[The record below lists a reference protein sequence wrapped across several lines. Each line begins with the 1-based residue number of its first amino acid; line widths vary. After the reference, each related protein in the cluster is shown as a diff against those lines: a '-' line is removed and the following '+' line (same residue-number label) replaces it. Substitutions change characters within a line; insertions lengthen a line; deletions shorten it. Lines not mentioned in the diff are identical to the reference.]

1 MTTSALARRGSKC
14 AAACKHQ
21 NPLRPNFARCRST
34 FVLPVVPSPITRHTD
49 MLCLLAAAA
58 ASRATGVSSSSS
70 SCTQRRHFNARSSSS
85 SSAALSAPSSST
97 SSTAPCALNDPSHNI
112 FHPRRIGKGCDLNAL
127 YDYLRAQG
135 HQLGPERVYKT
146 LRSALYNASGYQA
159 DTAWRIYQMMLE
171 HGVSHRMG
179 ANNYGHLLNM
189 LKYGNDWER
198 MVNVLDNMRN
208 QGTQVGPLHYAQVLF
223 AMARHGQLE
232 SACKILKE
240 MRDAGVPRQPSH
252 LTSLALAVRSH
263 HVSTKQHEVAA
274 KVMMEVM
281 QTDGIV
287 IENRA
292 CAVMVSHLSRTSM
305 DKTIEFLECLA
316 QAQAIGNN
324 KDTPATAIEEAGAG
338 ARGGVYNTHV
348 YTSLISGL
356 AHKGDA
362 INAERLYNEMKHH
375 RLRPTVA
382 TRVALAEAYGRAG
395 DFDKALK
402 LVGKRPNHAIMT
414 SILSN
419 AMRQGRWDLAH
430 DLAETW
436 MADKRIMNNTAADDK
451 FRATLMW
458 VKVKTGLDTAKLFFQ
473 RLYEEDA
480 SFVNAVMV
488 NHLVMES
495 GNQQKKDQVYE
506 SFGLHRQLED
516 EPAPSLLSHHY
527 YVDALFKCRDVPAA
541 LAAFVEMRRYGVPD
555 DITMAM
561 VVRGL
566 VMNEE
571 DNMAWNV
578 FRVMRKN
585 GLQPNLYAYSS
596 ILKAFA
602 KTQAPRWVSKEL
614 SKLWPDLHAAITGDQ
629 QQPDLLTH
637 DFLGSSSHAY
647 SLFQEMTGFQRP
659 NEYTYTTLIA
669 CFAKTSLA
677 RAADVFSHMCADG
690 IKPTAQTY
698 TAMLQGCA
706 IFRNARMAL
715 VVFRHMREHHV
726 TPNQKTWHYLLKAL
740 VRARVDRKKIDS
752 VGRMAR
758 KAMDVS

>member
-1 MTTSALARRGSKC
+1 M
-14 AAACKHQ
+14 
-21 NPLRPNFARCRST
+21 
-34 FVLPVVPSPITRHTD
+34 
-49 MLCLLAAAA
+49 
-58 ASRATGVSSSSS
+58 
-70 SCTQRRHFNARSSSS
+70 
-85 SSAALSAPSSST
+85 
-97 SSTAPCALNDPSHNI
+97 
-112 FHPRRIGKGCDLNAL
+112 NAL
-127 YDYLRAQG
+127 FEYLRVQG
-135 HQLGPERVYKT
+135 HRLGPERVYKT
-146 LRSALYNASGYQA
+146 LKSALYNASGYQA
-159 DTAWRIYQMMLE
+159 DTAWRIYQMMRE

-189 LKYGNDWER
+189 LKYGDDWER
-198 MVNVLDNMRN
+198 MMIVLDHMRN
-208 QGTQVGPLHYAQVLF
+208 QGTQVGPLHYGQVLF
-223 AMARHGQLE
+223 IMARHGQLE

-240 MRDAGVPRQPSH
+240 MHDAGVPRQRSH

-263 HVSTKQHEVAA
+263 HVSTKQHEAAA

-281 QTDGIV
+281 QTEGIV

-316 QAQAIGNN
+316 QVQAISSN
-324 KDTPATAIEEAGAG
+324 KDTPTTAIE
-338 ARGGVYNTHV
+338 GGGTSVYNTHV

-362 INAERLYNEMKHH
+362 TNAERLYNEMKQH

-395 DFDKALK
+395 EFDKALK

-419 AMRQGRWDLAH
+419 AMRQGRWNLAH

-458 VKVKTGLDTAKLFFQ
+458 IKVKTGLDAAKMFFQ

-495 GNQQKKDQVYE
+495 GNQQKKEQVYD

-516 EPAPSLLSHHY
+516 ESPPSLLSHHF

-555 DITMAM
+555 DITLAM

-566 VMNEE
+566 VMNDE

-578 FRVMRKN
+578 FRVMKKN

-596 ILKAFA
+596 ILKTFA
-602 KTQAPRWVSKEL
+602 KTQSPRWISKEL
-614 SKLWPDLHAAITGDQ
+614 SRLWPELHAAITGDDQQQ
-629 QQPDLLTH
+629 QQPDMINN
-637 DFLGSSSHAY
+637 DFLGNPSHAY
-647 SLFQEMTGFQRP
+647 ALFQEMTGFQRP

-690 IKPTAQTY
+690 IKPTTQTY

-715 VVFRHMREHHV
+715 VVFRHMREHQV

>member
-21 NPLRPNFARCRST
+21 NPLRPNLTRCRST
-34 FVLPVVPSPITRHTD
+34 FVLPVVPSPTTRHTD

-58 ASRATGVSSSSS
+58 ASRATGTL

-85 SSAALSAPSSST
+85 SAAISASSPTSAVST
-97 SSTAPCALNDPSHNI
+97 TLNDPSQNI

-127 YDYLRAQG
+127 HDYLQAQG

-179 ANNYGHLLNM
+179 ANHYGHLLNI
-189 LKYGNDWER
+189 LKYGNNWER
-198 MVNVLDNMRN
+198 MINVLDHMRK

-223 AMARHGQLE
+223 TMARHGQLE

-240 MRDAGVPRQPSH
+240 MREAGVPRQPSH
-252 LTSLALAVRSH
+252 LTSLALAIRSH
-263 HVSTKQHEVAA
+263 HVSTKQHEIAA
-274 KVMMEVM
+274 KIMMEAM
-281 QTDGIV
+281 QLEGIL

-316 QAQAIGNN
+316 QVQALSNNNN
-324 KDTPATAIEEAGAG
+324 KDTPATVIE
-338 ARGGVYNTHV
+338 GGGGSIYNTHV

-362 INAERLYNEMKHH
+362 TNAERLYNEMKHH
-375 RLRPTVA
+375 GLRPTVA

-414 SILSN
+414 CILSN
-419 AMRQGRWDLAH
+419 AMRQERWELAH
-430 DLAETW
+430 ELAEKW

-458 VKVKTGLDTAKLFFQ
+458 IKVKTGLDTAKSFFQ
-473 RLYEEDA
+473 RLYEEDP

-488 NHLVMES
+488 NHLVIES
-495 GNQQKKDQVYE
+495 GNQRKKDQVYD
-506 SFGLHRQLED
+506 SFGLHRQLEN
-516 EPAPSLLSHHY
+516 EPSPSLLSQHF

-541 LAAFVEMRRYGVPD
+541 LAAFVEMRRFGVPD

-566 VMNEE
+566 VMNDE

-578 FRVMRKN
+578 FRIMRKN
-585 GLQPNLYAYSS
+585 GLQPNLYAYTS
-596 ILKAFA
+596 ILTAFA
-602 KTQAPRWVSKEL
+602 KSQPPRWVSKEL
-614 SKLWPDLHAAITGDQ
+614 SKLWPNLHAAITGRHLE
-629 QQPDLLTH
+629 QPDMISNDLL
-637 DFLGSSSHAY
+637 GNPSHAY